1 MSTGVFRRIL
11 VPVASEPD
19 ARATA
24 TAVRPILTGDGG
36 TGIFAYVVEKAGGA
50 PDKAS
55 VEQRET
61 YAQKLFDGVHAVLEG
76 QDLSYETDV
85 LYGTDIGEAIIE
97 GAHAHQ
103 ADGIAFTPRG
113 GSRWLKLLTGDVTET
128 LVSSSDLPV
137 IVLPEADSASGTKP
151 PR

>member
-11 VPVASEPD
+11 VPVASESD
-19 ARATA
+19 AHATA
-24 TAVRPILTGDGG
+24 TAVRPILNGDGG
-36 TGIFAYVVEKAGGA
+36 TGIFVYVVEKAGGA

-55 VEQRET
+55 VEQQET
-61 YAQKLFDGVHAVLEG
+61 YAQKLFDGVHTVLEG

-85 LYGTDIGEAIIE
+85 IYGTDIGEAIIE
-97 GAHAHQ
+97 GAHVHRAN
-103 ADGIAFTPRG
+103 GIAFTPRG

-137 IVLPEADSASGTKP
+137 IVLPEADSASGTRS